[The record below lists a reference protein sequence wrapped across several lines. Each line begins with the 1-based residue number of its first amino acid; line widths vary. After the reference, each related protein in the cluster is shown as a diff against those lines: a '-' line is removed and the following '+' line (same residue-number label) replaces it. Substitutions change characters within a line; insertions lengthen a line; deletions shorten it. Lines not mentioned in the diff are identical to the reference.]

1 VWAAS
6 RRGIPT
12 AIQEQNAFPGLA
24 TRWLSRRARQ
34 IWLGVPEARRF
45 LRAGRETEIL
55 DTGNPITPPDPSRA
69 EEARA
74 RFGIDG
80 GRPVVLVSGGSQGS
94 VALNDAVAQVLR
106 AGGFDRAILLW
117 ATGRGSYARFRECH
131 RPPAVQVFDFLD
143 PMSDAYAVADVAIG
157 RAGMMTIAELCAWG
171 IPSILIPLPTAAA
184 DHQTGNARVMA
195 DAGAAIHLPQS
206 ELTPGR
212 LGSAVGSLLA
222 DPVQRAEMAAR
233 ARARGRPDAGARIAA
248 LAGVLSG

>member
-1 VWAAS
+1 
-6 RRGIPT
+6 
-12 AIQEQNAFPGLA
+12 
-24 TRWLSRRARQ
+24 
-34 IWLGVPEARRF
+34 
-45 LRAGRETEIL
+45 
-55 DTGNPITPPDPSRA
+55 
-69 EEARA
+69 
-74 RFGIDG
+74 
-80 GRPVVLVSGGSQGS
+80 VVLVSGGSQGS

-106 AGGFDRAILLW
+106 AGSFDGAVLLW
-117 ATGRGSYARFRECH
+117 ATGRASYERFRVFH

-143 PMSDAYAVADVAIG
+143 PMSDAYSVADVAIG

-222 DPVQRAEMAAR
+222 NTAQRAEMAAR